1 MRSTRTKGEP
11 SVLAEMTCIA
21 MGRQALIKAEIEI
34 CGGLG
39 EDGST
44 GVAKALVPKIGGDG
58 GGEAWTG
65 RSEGVQ
71 IAGGVTSEKHRL
83 GCEILDRETIWVK
96 FSRD

>member
-1 MRSTRTKGEP
+1 MF
-11 SVLAEMTCIA
+11 AETTCIA
-21 MGRQALIKAEIEI
+21 MGRQAFIKAEIEI

-39 EDGST
+39 EDGIT
-44 GVAKALVPKIGGDG
+44 GVAKALVLEIGGDG

-83 GCEILDRETIWVK
+83 GGQILERKTIWVT
-96 FSRD
+96 FD